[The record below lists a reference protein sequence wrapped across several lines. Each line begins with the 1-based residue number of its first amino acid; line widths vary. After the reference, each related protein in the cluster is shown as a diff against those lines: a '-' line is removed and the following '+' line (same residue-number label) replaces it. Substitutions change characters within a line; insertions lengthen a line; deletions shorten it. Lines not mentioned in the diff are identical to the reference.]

1 MNKKIYIVTSGEY
14 SDYGINAV
22 FSSRELAEK
31 YIELQT
37 RVGYWYFEVPR
48 IEEYTLDELPI
59 YPKEK
64 SHYRVSLELRT
75 GNLLDIDL
83 TNLDSDK
90 VLNFIVVNRSKKE
103 DEIWVYCWAK
113 DEEHAK
119 KIAYDTRTKVLAE
132 RAIP

>member
-1 MNKKIYIVTSGEY
+1 MNKKVYIVTSGEY
-14 SDYGINAV
+14 SDYRINAV
-22 FSSRELAEK
+22 FSSRKLAEK

-64 SHYRVSLELRT
+64 SHYRVSLELGT

-90 VLNFIVVNRSKKE
+90 VLNFTVVNRSDKAN
-103 DEIWVYCWAK
+103 EIWVYCWAK

-119 KIAYDTRTKVLAE
+119 KIAYDVRTKVLAE
-132 RAIP
+132 KENL